1 MIKDIV
7 VNLPLSPNRTQT
19 TQYAISVARQFQ
31 AHLAGV
37 AFVYDPILPAV
48 DMGVAIPR
56 NYVVEAQAAAQAKAD
71 AAIAEFEERVRR
83 DGLSAGSHKFNV
95 ATVGAPTQFAEIAR
109 RFDLAI
115 VSQSQP
121 DEEGIDDGVDG
132 MIAETT
138 LFESGGP
145 ILIVPYIQKGDMKL
159 DRVTVC
165 WDGSRPAVRAIA
177 DAMPFIRQS
186 KLTDLIV
193 VDSDQPKSTDV
204 PGIDIARHIARHGVN
219 VELKHVPMTVDV
231 GTTILNFVSDSS
243 TDLLVMGGYG
253 HSRLRQFI
261 LGGATRSILES
272 MTVPTL
278 MSH

>member
-7 VNLPLSPNRTQT
+7 VNLPLSPDRTQT
-19 TQYAISVARQFQ
+19 ARFAVSVARQFQ

-37 AFVYDPILPAV
+37 AFVYDPVLPAV
-48 DMGVAIPR
+48 DMGVAVPR
-56 NYVVEAQAAAQAKAD
+56 SYVAEAQAAAQAKAD
-71 AAIAEFEERVRR
+71 AAAADFEERVRR

-115 VSQSQP
+115 VSQSEFN
-121 DEEGIDDGVDG
+121 DDVIDSA
-132 MIAETT
+132 IAETT

-145 ILIVPYIQKGDMKL
+145 VLVVPYIQKDDLKL
-159 DRVTVC
+159 DRVAVC
-165 WDGSRPAVRAIA
+165 WDGSRPAARAIA

-186 KLTDLIV
+186 KLTSLIV
-193 VDSDQPKSTDV
+193 VDNDQPKSTDV

-219 VELKHVPMTVDV
+219 VELKNLPMTVDV
-231 GTTILNFVSDSS
+231 GTTILNFISDSS
-243 TDLLVMGGYG
+243 IDFLVMGGYG

>member
-7 VNLPLSPNRTQT
+7 VNLPLIPERASTARF
-19 TQYAISVARQFQ
+19 AVSVAHRFQ

-48 DMGVAIPR
+48 DMGVAIPKS
-56 NYVVEAQAAAQAKAD
+56 YVAEAQAAAQAKAD
-71 AAIAEFEERVRR
+71 AAVADFEERVRR

-95 ATVGAPTQFAEIAR
+95 ATVGAPTQFAQIAR

-115 VSQSQP
+115 VSQSES
-121 DEEGIDDGVDG
+121 DDDDGIDNA
-132 MIAETT
+132 IAETT

-145 ILIVPYIQKGDMKL
+145 VLIVPYIQKDDLKL
-159 DRVTVC
+159 DRVAVC
-165 WDGSRPAVRAIA
+165 WDGSRPATRAIA

-186 KLTDLIV
+186 KLTNILV
-193 VDSDQPKSTDV
+193 VENDQPKSSEL

-219 VELKHVPMTVDV
+219 VELKTLPMTVDV
-231 GTTILNFVSDSS
+231 GTTILNFAADSS
-243 TDLLVMGGYG
+243 LDLLVMGGYG

>member
-7 VNLPLSPNRTQT
+7 VNLPLSPDRTQT
-19 TQYAISVARQFQ
+19 ARFAVSVARQFQ

-37 AFVYDPILPAV
+37 AFVYDPVLPAV
-48 DMGVAIPR
+48 DMGVAVPR
-56 NYVVEAQAAAQAKAD
+56 SYVAEAQAAAQAKAD
-71 AAIAEFEERVRR
+71 AAAADFEERVRR

-115 VSQSQP
+115 VSQSESN
-121 DEEGIDDGVDG
+121 DDVIDSA
-132 MIAETT
+132 IAETT

-145 ILIVPYIQKGDMKL
+145 VLVVPYIQKDDLKL
-159 DRVTVC
+159 DRVAVC
-165 WDGSRPAVRAIA
+165 WDGSRPAARAIA

-186 KLTDLIV
+186 KLTSLIV
-193 VDSDQPKSTDV
+193 VDNDQPKSTDV

-219 VELKHVPMTVDV
+219 VELKNLPMTVDV
-231 GTTILNFVSDSS
+231 GTTILNFISDSS
-243 TDLLVMGGYG
+243 IDFLVMGGYG

>member
-7 VNLPLSPNRTQT
+7 VNLPLGPDRGQT
-19 TQYAISVARQFQ
+19 TRFAASVARQFQ

-37 AFVYDPILPAV
+37 AFVYDPALPAV
-48 DMGVAIPR
+48 DMGVSIPGS
-56 NYVVEAQAAAQAKAD
+56 YIAEAQAAAQAKAD
-71 AAIAEFEERVRR
+71 AAAADFEERVRR
-83 DGLSAGSHKFNV
+83 DGLSAGSHKFSV
-95 ATVGAPTQFAEIAR
+95 ATVGAPAQFAQIAR

-115 VSQSQP
+115 VSQSEVN
-121 DEEGIDDGVDG
+121 DDGIDSA
-132 MIAETT
+132 IAETT

-145 ILIVPYIQKGDMKL
+145 VLIVPYIQTADLKL
-159 DRVTVC
+159 DHVAVC
-165 WDGSRPAVRAIA
+165 WDGSRPAARAIA

-186 KLTDLIV
+186 KLTSLIV
-193 VDSDQPKSTDV
+193 VENDQPKSTEL

-219 VELKHVPMTVDV
+219 VELKALPMTVDV

-243 TDLLVMGGYG
+243 ADFLVMGGYG

-261 LGGATRSILES
+261 LGGATSSILQS